1 MITTTTLDRD
11 EGLKS
16 LTSAVDAIRSSIKQ
30 YGGDFNEKAAVSFS
44 MKVFFCYVQRLLKGK
59 SSPDCR

>member
-16 LTSAVDAIRSSIKQ
+16 LTSAVDAIRSSIKE
-30 YGGDFNEKAAVSFS
+30 YGGDFNEKAAVR
-44 MKVFFCYVQRLLKGK
+44 FFIKYIFCSVQKQLKGN

>member
-1 MITTTTLDRD
+1 MITTTTLDHD

-44 MKVFFCYVQRLLKGK
+44 MQVYFSLCSEAVKG
-59 SSPDCR
+59 